1 MSVSVILKWGS
12 QTFNLECPSPVSGLA
27 LKTLISSS
35 TSVPTERQK
44 LMCRVWK
51 GVLKDEADVSLD
63 AGALITLMGSAET
76 IVKPTVPV
84 RFAEDAPAGSAA
96 AGGSTLPAGLS
107 NLGNTC
113 YANATLQ
120 CIRSMSGLRDSI
132 IDGRAASANAALG
145 LRAPLRDVFT
155 RLDSSA
161 VAVRPDRFLSA
172 LVSNYP
178 KFGER
183 TPGANGGPMQHDAD
197 EFLTDMLESLGRE
210 LNTPTESAPR
220 LLSLPMRTEPAN
232 IVDSLLGLSFE
243 EEITCVESPEE
254 PVVRYAQGAR
264 KLICNI
270 GNIEGGAVGGATVNH
285 LHEGI
290 TLGLSS
296 SIEKT
301 SSILGRSARWNSKR
315 LITRLPKFLV
325 VQMMRFFWKTLDAT
339 DSHRAG
345 GVQGVPC
352 KILKPV
358 SFPVDKF
365 DVLPF
370 CGGALRS
377 TLTERR
383 AAAIK
388 ASDAALRAADGSKS
402 TPAMDVDPDL
412 AEALRLSLASESA
425 PSAAGTAEPIFGPSM
440 PATFQGNYNLCGIVR
455 PPCLCPIQRAQQ
467 TFYPVASSRFHSAA
481 PSPDRLFT
489 RGAALH
495 LATTSP
501 SPAVTSTNR
510 TGSCSMM
517 ISLRKRHRRSSL
529 VASRVAEMTSCLT
542 SSFMKRLGSET

>member
-1 MSVSVILKWGS
+1 
-12 QTFNLECPSPVSGLA
+12 
-27 LKTLISSS
+27 
-35 TSVPTERQK
+35 
-44 LMCRVWK
+44 
-51 GVLKDEADVSLD
+51 
-63 AGALITLMGSAET
+63 
-76 IVKPTVPV
+76 
-84 RFAEDAPAGSAA
+84 
-96 AGGSTLPAGLS
+96 
-107 NLGNTC
+107 
-113 YANATLQ
+113 
-120 CIRSMSGLRDSI
+120 
-132 IDGRAASANAALG
+132 
-145 LRAPLRDVFT
+145 
-155 RLDSSA
+155 

-172 LVSNYP
+172 LVSNFP

-243 EEITCVESPEE
+243 EEITCTESPEE

-388 ASDAALRAADGSKS
+388 ASDAALRAADGSKA

-425 PSAAGTAEPIFGPSM
+425 PSAGGTAEPIFGPCM

-455 PPCLCPIQRAQQ
+455 CPCLRPMKKLAQQ
-467 TFYPVASSRFHSAA
+467 TFNLVPYPRT
-481 PSPDRLFT
+481 PSFRCHPTVPPPDRSFT
-489 RGAALH
+489 RGAARH
-495 LATTSP
+495 LATILP
-501 SPAVTSTNR
+501 SPAETSTNR

-517 ISLRKRHRRSSL
+517 ILWRKQTQRSSL
-529 VASRVAEMTSCLT
+529 VASRVVEMTSCLT
-542 SSFMKRLGSET
+542 SSFMKRLGSNVLLVFVHAVNVLPGLFVLALEPRVDANLGHVLRDVLVVR